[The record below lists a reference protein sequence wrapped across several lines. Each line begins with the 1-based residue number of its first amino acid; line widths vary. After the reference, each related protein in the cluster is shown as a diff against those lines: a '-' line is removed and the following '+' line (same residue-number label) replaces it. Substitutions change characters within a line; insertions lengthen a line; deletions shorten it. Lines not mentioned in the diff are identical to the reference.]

1 MIVSLD
7 PGSNGTLI
15 HSPRRVVDAIRAVAA
30 PPLGGSPTVPVLPVP
45 ATVADAVA
53 KLPMV
58 KHAKPLAF

>member
-1 MIVSLD
+1 MIVSFD

-45 ATVADAVA
+45 ATVADV
-53 KLPMV
+53 PIV
-58 KHAKPLAF
+58 